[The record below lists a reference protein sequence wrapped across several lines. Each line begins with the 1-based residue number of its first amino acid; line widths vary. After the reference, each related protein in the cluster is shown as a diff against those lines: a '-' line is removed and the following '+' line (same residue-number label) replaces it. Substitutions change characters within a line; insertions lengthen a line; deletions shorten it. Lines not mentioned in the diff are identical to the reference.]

1 MIERTTGNVLTAD
14 AEALVNTVNC
24 VGIMGRGVALQFKN
38 SFPANFTAYAEAC
51 ALDTVQP
58 GRMFVFETGYLSN
71 PRYIINFP
79 TKRHWKGKSR
89 IEDIETGL
97 ADLRS
102 LIERLRI
109 KSIAIPPLGS
119 GLGGLDWQQVRPLI
133 ESALADLN
141 DVRVLIFEP
150 RTDAPAETVRSREV
164 PTMTAGRAALVG
176 LISRYLNGFLDPFI
190 TLLEVHKLL
199 FFMQEA
205 GQPLRLKYAKAPR
218 GPYAENL
225 RHVLRAVEG
234 HLVSGYADGGDRPDK
249 PLILVPGAV
258 PDAERLLADDSDTNE
273 RLERVGAL
281 VQGFETPFGL
291 ELLSTVYWV
300 STRDGA
306 SSLPQVVQ
314 AVRAWGPHKQMFA
327 DEQIAY
333 AYETLSQRGWF
344 TIH

>member
-1 MIERTTGNVLTAD
+1 MIEHTTGNVLTAD

-38 SFPANFTAYAEAC
+38 SFPANFKAYAEAC
-51 ALDTVQP
+51 SLEKVQP
-58 GRMFVFETGYLSN
+58 GHMFVFETGYLSN

-89 IEDIETGL
+89 LEDIESGL
-97 ADLRS
+97 ADLR
-102 LIERLRI
+102 LVIEKLGI

-119 GLGGLDWQQVRPLI
+119 GLGGLEWRAVRPLI
-133 ESALADLN
+133 EAALADLT
-141 DVRVLIFEP
+141 DVKILIFEP
-150 RTDAPAETVRSREV
+150 RTDVPAETVKSRDV
-164 PTMTAGRAALVG
+164 PTMTAGRAALVS
-176 LISRYLNGFLDPFI
+176 LISRYLNGFLDPVI

-205 GQPLRLKYAKAPR
+205 GQPLRLTYSKAPR

-249 PLILVPGAV
+249 PLSLVPGAV
-258 PDAERLLADDSDTNE
+258 LDAELLLSSDIETNN
-273 RLERVGAL
+273 RLERVGKL
-281 VQGFETPFGL
+281 VEGFETPFGL

-300 STRDGA
+300 STRDAA
-306 SSLPQVVQ
+306 SNLDRVVEKI
-314 AVRAWGPHKQMFA
+314 RAWGPHKQMFA
-327 DEQIAY
+327 DEHISFAY
-333 AYETLSQRGWF
+333 NALRDRGWLSV
-344 TIH
+344 H